1 MDELNIIIPVRC
13 QHAVK
18 ALADGERGRLMLGIV
33 DYCAEGRE
41 PGFTGGE
48 KYLWPEFKAAIDE
61 QREKDIASKRAR
73 VEAGRLGGLA
83 KLSNAKQC
91 YNDPPSSPFETP
103 NNPPKKR
110 VSKDTLKESPLS
122 DADFDVFW
130 AAYPKKKAKADAI
143 KAFKKVQAPLETI
156 LSALQTQKKSDDWIK
171 DNGQFIPYPATWLN
185 GRRWEDDVAPSAT
198 ETQRP
203 KRRFVSTGDFEG
215 YWEEEQNGKWVRI

>member
-33 DYCAEGRE
+33 DYCVEGRE

-73 VEAGRLGGLA
+73 AEAGRLGGLA

-91 YNDPPSSPFETP
+91 YNDPPSSPFESP

-110 VSKDTLKESPLS
+110 VSKDTLKESP
-122 DADFDVFW
+122 
-130 AAYPKKKAKADAI
+130 PAKRFTPPSVD
-143 KAFKKVQAPLETI
+143 E
-156 LSALQTQKKSDDWIK
+156 
-171 DNGQFIPYPATWLN
+171 
-185 GRRWEDDVAPSAT
+185 VA
-198 ETQRP
+198 EYCTQRNNGVDAETFVNFYESKGWLVGKVKMKDWKAAVRTWERSRKQENTSFEQQEKP
-203 KRRFVSTGDFEG
+203 RNKRRFVSTGDFEG